1 MTVRRRPFQSRGIPE
16 PASYNGRVTAAL
28 TLFGIA
34 CVGTVFWA
42 VSPELATMVFA
53 RGHAWHPL
61 SVGLLAAGG
70 QVIALV
76 VWFVFGAELRRH
88 WRWFDRKCE
97 RARERLGSRPTQK
110 GVVVFVAA
118 GLFGFPPCSVTAA
131 LAPGLVPRPRW
142 LLSLMA
148 VLRVVR
154 FSVLAAVATNPR
166 LHWPW

>member
-1 MTVRRRPFQSRGIPE
+1 
-16 PASYNGRVTAAL
+16 VTSAL

-53 RGHAWHPL
+53 RGHAWHPV
-61 SVGLLAAGG
+61 SVGLLAAAG

-76 VWFVFGAELRRH
+76 ALFVFGAELRRY

-97 RARERLGSRPTQK
+97 RARERLASRPQK
-110 GVVVFVAA
+110 ALVVFAAA
-118 GLFGFPPCSVTAA
+118 GLFGFPPVSVTAA
-131 LAPGLVPRPRW
+131 LAPGLVPQPRR